1 MLPVGQKRQNESL
14 DQDAIDSD
22 DSEQKPAK
30 RNGRRKIKIEYIEDK
45 NRRHITFS
53 KRKAGI
59 MKKAYE
65 LSTLTGTQV
74 LLLVVSETG
83 LVYTF
88 TTTKLQPI
96 VTKPEGKNLIQ
107 ACLNTP
113 DPSMPEMNAEN
124 KLEDEDASQHQSS
137 PQTASSQSPMM
148 PSAGPNVMRQ
158 NMIVPPMAA
167 AAVAAATL
175 GNPQQQQSG
184 GPGNYSQSS
193 QPPHQ
198 QQQQQ
203 HQPPHQQ
210 MGSMAQYNQ
219 QRYPNH
225 PGYNGSNLPQPNQPY
240 PHPQHSQQAQSQ
252 YGGPQPPYYQQQP
265 PQHPPQH
272 PSQQQQNA
280 SGGPPPLGYWSF
292 NDQQQQGNAGNSS
305 AAATNASPQQQQ
317 QQAGQGGVKAERP

>member
-1 MLPVGQKRQNESL
+1 MLPNGLNIKAQKPNEGL
-14 DQDAIDSD
+14 EPEDSD
-22 DSEQKPAK
+22 DSEDKPTR

-113 DPSMPEMNAEN
+113 DPEAPITNTGAMDSKSEENNTNYRQDNTTRDTNPLSPQVGTTASPSPQPTMRQPQPAIRPPGPKYPQYQQPPMPMPAAYNQRYLATTTTAATAAPPPPAGYPGSMPPSGYPTYGQNPFYQ
-124 KLEDEDASQHQSS
+124 SQSS
-137 PQTASSQSPMM
+137 AYPGGANNNPPSNSPN
-148 PSAGPNVMRQ
+148 SANYWTNQ
-158 NMIVPPMAA
+158 QQ
-167 AAVAAATL
+167 
-175 GNPQQQQSG
+175 PQQQHHHHQQQH
-184 GPGNYSQSS
+184 PH
-193 QPPHQ
+193 QPPQQHQPPTSPANVKTDHPYQ

-203 HQPPHQQ
+203 HQ
-210 MGSMAQYNQ
+210 
-219 QRYPNH
+219 
-225 PGYNGSNLPQPNQPY
+225 
-240 PHPQHSQQAQSQ
+240 
-252 YGGPQPPYYQQQP
+252 
-265 PQHPPQH
+265 
-272 PSQQQQNA
+272 
-280 SGGPPPLGYWSF
+280 
-292 NDQQQQGNAGNSS
+292 QGNND
-305 AAATNASPQQQQ
+305 
-317 QQAGQGGVKAERP
+317 R

>member
-1 MLPVGQKRQNESL
+1 MLPNGLNIKAQKPNEGL
-14 DQDAIDSD
+14 EPEDSD
-22 DSEQKPAK
+22 DSEDKPTR

-113 DPSMPEMNAEN
+113 DPEAPITNTGAMDSKSEENSTNYRQDNTTRDTNPLSPQVGTTASPSPQPTMRQPQPAIRPPGPKYPQYQQPPMPMPAAYNQRYLATTTTTATTTAPPPPAGYPGN
-124 KLEDEDASQHQSS
+124 MPPSGYPPYGQNPFYQSQSS
-137 PQTASSQSPMM
+137 AYPGSANNNPPSNSSN
-148 PSAGPNVMRQ
+148 SANYWT
-158 NMIVPPMAA
+158 N
-167 AAVAAATL
+167 
-175 GNPQQQQSG
+175 QQQQQQQQQQHHHHHHHQQQH
-184 GPGNYSQSS
+184 PH
-193 QPPHQ
+193 QPPQQHQPPTSPANVKTDHPYQ

-203 HQPPHQQ
+203 HQ
-210 MGSMAQYNQ
+210 
-219 QRYPNH
+219 
-225 PGYNGSNLPQPNQPY
+225 
-240 PHPQHSQQAQSQ
+240 
-252 YGGPQPPYYQQQP
+252 
-265 PQHPPQH
+265 
-272 PSQQQQNA
+272 
-280 SGGPPPLGYWSF
+280 
-292 NDQQQQGNAGNSS
+292 QGNND
-305 AAATNASPQQQQ
+305 
-317 QQAGQGGVKAERP
+317 R